1 MSDFTCKFCG
11 SKELKVK
18 RSTPFGDEVELK
30 TDGSYGAVEDFC
42 CQAQRRNAA
51 YIKKNFHPD
60 DAPDPDEV
68 SKW

>member
-1 MSDFTCKFCG
+1 MAEFKCPFCD

-18 RSTPFGDEVELK
+18 SEYVELK
-30 TDGSYGAVEDFC
+30 ENGKYGPVEDFC
-42 CQAQRRNAA
+42 CLAQRQNAT
-51 YIKKNFHPD
+51 YVKKNFHPD